1 MAKIEAARYT
11 AEIDGDF
18 AVFLIGMRINK
29 FWKVHKW
36 WPVASAMGPMLAEL
50 EGNPELG
57 LLHAR
62 AHFGLRNAMIVQY
75 WRSLDHL
82 HRYAKGEDLA
92 HLPAWKAFNNA
103 IAGDGKGDVGIW
115 HETFLVRAG
124 EHENIYVNMPPYG
137 LGIAGRLVPARDAK
151 RRPGGVSTCL
161 KCERR
166 RASAAAAPGEPQAF
180 EAAGSGDG
188 EGHDDGRGG

>member
-50 EGNPELG
+50 ERNPEFG

-75 WRSLDHL
+75 WRSFDHL

-137 LGIAGRLVPARDAK
+137 LGIAGRLVPAKGRKTTA
-151 RRPGGVSTCL
+151 RGRLNLPQM
-161 KCERR
+161 R
-166 RASAAAAPGEPQAF
+166 AAAAPGEPQSF